1 MQMPEENGW
10 EGGWGEGEK
19 SKLTQNTDPK
29 GQK

>member
-10 EGGWGEGEK
+10 EGGWGGEK